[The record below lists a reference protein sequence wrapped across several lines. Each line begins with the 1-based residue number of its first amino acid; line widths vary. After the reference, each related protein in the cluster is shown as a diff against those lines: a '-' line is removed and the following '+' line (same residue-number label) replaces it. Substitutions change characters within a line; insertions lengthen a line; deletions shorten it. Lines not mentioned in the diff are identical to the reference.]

1 VGVEKKHPGHFW
13 IDTNNQVYTFG
24 MVDHQHSEIIEI
36 HAELKEIFWTSM
48 VVDIYH
54 IQNLSH

>member
-1 VGVEKKHPGHFW
+1 
-13 IDTNNQVYTFG
+13 
-24 MVDHQHSEIIEI
+24 MVDHQQPEIIEI